1 MDLSALELI
10 TYISLGTLVYYFL
23 IELAKPKEG
32 AQKWVAFFF
41 VFIIA
46 LCLIYVAYMYFKKEE
61 KKEGKTE
68 AKEEEEILEEET
80 KSESEE
86 APTEFVQGD
95 YISNKKEFVMLN
107 QATIGKNSIEYEDF
121 KRWYLSP
128 EFLEKYTEAI
138 GEGLRIKRKRLLE
151 VKKQYAADLKALKGV
166 EKPKDTI
173 TSLLNSVRDKN
184 DDLKMLE
191 SGLCNVNDLLSEIR
205 KRENSLSVNT
215 TRKGLILAL
224 TDKKNGIDTLIG
236 RNNIKDQLVGKL
248 FAFSQNPKI
257 FMSSFQNM
265 AIYGPSGVGKSKLA
279 RVIAN
284 VYSKCGILL
293 RDHVHIITKQALTT
307 AYVNESGRMTRK
319 VLMMNLEGVTFLDEA
334 YDITPEP
341 SMFGGNRDHGSEA
354 ITEIVSFTDV
364 YKGLS
369 ILIVAGYEDQMET
382 RFMASNEG
390 LPRRFPNKIILQ
402 PYNAK
407 ELTDI
412 LVKFLLDIC
421 PDLKFNEKQGNYI
434 YTVINYLNK
443 ENPDVFKTQAGAMEN
458 LASSISTCIYSS
470 PDKVWSRDYESIIL
484 NGFNSYLVQHNVS
497 LDCLE

>member
-1 MDLSALELI
+1 MDLDTLELI
-10 TYISLGTLVYYFL
+10 TYITLGTLVYYFL

-32 AQKWVAFFF
+32 AQKWVAMFF

-46 LCLIYVAYMYFKKEE
+46 LLLIYLAYIYYKKDD
-61 KKEGKTE
+61 KKDKTTS
-68 AKEEEEILEEET
+68 AKEEEIIEDDT

-86 APTEFVQGD
+86 APVEFIQGD
-95 YISNKKEFVMLN
+95 YKSDKKEFVMSN
-107 QATIGKNSIEYEDF
+107 GASVIKNGIEYEDF
-121 KRWYLSP
+121 KLWYLSP
-128 EFLEKYTEAI
+128 DFLKKYTEAI
-138 GEGLRIKRKRLLE
+138 GEALHIKKKRLLE
-151 VKKQYAADLKALKGV
+151 VKKQYAADLKALKGA
-166 EKPKDTI
+166 EKPKEGIDNI
-173 TSLLNSVRDKN
+173 ISKLNNNKN

-205 KRENSLSVNT
+205 KKESDLSINT
-215 TRKGLILAL
+215 TRRGLISAL

-236 RNNIKDQLVGKL
+236 RKSVKDQLAAKM
-248 FAFSQNPKI
+248 FAFSQNPRI
-257 FMSSFQNM
+257 FLSSFQNM

-279 RVIAN
+279 RVIAG

-293 RDHVHIITKQALTT
+293 RDHVHIITKQSLTT
-307 AYVNESGRMTRK
+307 AFVNESGRMTRK
-319 VLMMNLEGVTFLDEA
+319 VLMMNLESVVFLDEA

-341 SMFGGNRDHGSEA
+341 SMFGGNRDHGSES
-354 ITEIVSFTDV
+354 ITEIVSFTDA

-421 PDLKFNEKQGNYI
+421 PDLKFNEKHGNYI

-443 ENPDVFKTQAGAMEN
+443 ENHDVFKTQAGAMEN
-458 LASSISTCIYSS
+458 LASSISTSIYSS
-470 PDKVWSRDYESIIL
+470 PDKIWSRDYESIIL